1 MNQIVEIKSNKMKVK
16 EAIAILERDMH
27 TLETLMKDS
36 KGAQFIIR
44 QRAIRE
50 KEIILQVYKTVDPE
64 SEILVAEEDLLI
76 TLN

>member
-1 MNQIVEIKSNKMKVK
+1 MKVK
-16 EAIAILERDMH
+16 EAIAILERDKH

-50 KEIILQVYKTVDPE
+50 KEIILQVYKTIDPNAD
-64 SEILVAEEDLLI
+64 IPVAEENLLI
-76 TLN
+76 TLS

>member
-1 MNQIVEIKSNKMKVK
+1 MKVK

-44 QRAIRE
+44 QRALRE
-50 KEIILQVYKTVDPE
+50 KEIILNVYKTVDPE
-64 SEILVAEEDLLI
+64 SKILVAEENLLI
-76 TLN
+76 TLS

>member
-1 MNQIVEIKSNKMKVK
+1 MKVS

-44 QRAIRE
+44 QRALRE
-50 KEIILQVYKTVDPE
+50 KEIILNVYKTVDPE
-64 SEILVAEEDLLI
+64 SDILVAEENLLI

>member
-1 MNQIVEIKSNKMKVK
+1 MKVS

-44 QRAIRE
+44 QRALRE
-50 KEIILQVYKTVDPE
+50 KEIILNVYKTVDPE
-64 SEILVAEEDLLI
+64 SEILVAEENLLI
-76 TLN
+76 TLS

>member
-1 MNQIVEIKSNKMKVK
+1 MKVK

-27 TLETLMKDS
+27 TLETLMKES

-50 KEIILQVYKTVDPE
+50 KEIILEVYKTIDPNAD
-64 SEILVAEEDLLI
+64 ILVAEENLLI
-76 TLN
+76 TLS

>member
-1 MNQIVEIKSNKMKVK
+1 MKVE

-50 KEIILQVYKTVDPE
+50 KEIILQVYKTIDPNAD
-64 SEILVAEEDLLI
+64 ILVAEENLLI
-76 TLN
+76 TLS

>member
-1 MNQIVEIKSNKMKVK
+1 MVMKVS

-44 QRAIRE
+44 QRALRE
-50 KEIILQVYKTVDPE
+50 KEIILNVYKTVDPE
-64 SEILVAEEDLLI
+64 SDILVAEENLLI

>member
-1 MNQIVEIKSNKMKVK
+1 MKVK

-44 QRAIRE
+44 QRALRE
-50 KEIILQVYKTVDPE
+50 KEIILNVYKTIDPNAD
-64 SEILVAEEDLLI
+64 ILVAEENLLI
-76 TLN
+76 TLS

>member
-1 MNQIVEIKSNKMKVK
+1 MKVK

-44 QRAIRE
+44 QRALKE
-50 KEIILQVYKTVDPE
+50 KEIILQVYKTVDPNAD
-64 SEILVAEEDLLI
+64 ILVAEENLLI
-76 TLN
+76 TLS

>member
-1 MNQIVEIKSNKMKVK
+1 MKVK

-44 QRAIRE
+44 QRALKE
-50 KEIILQVYKTVDPE
+50 KEIILDVYKTVDPNAD
-64 SEILVAEEDLLI
+64 ILVAEENLLI
-76 TLN
+76 TLS

>member
-1 MNQIVEIKSNKMKVK
+1 MKVK

-50 KEIILQVYKTVDPE
+50 KEIILQVYKTIDPNAD
-64 SEILVAEEDLLI
+64 ILVAEENLLI
-76 TLN
+76 TLT

>member
-1 MNQIVEIKSNKMKVK
+1 MEIKSNKMKVK

-50 KEIILQVYKTVDPE
+50 KEIILQVYKTIDPNAD
-64 SEILVAEEDLLI
+64 ILVAEENLLI
-76 TLN
+76 TLS

>member
-1 MNQIVEIKSNKMKVK
+1 MKVK

-44 QRAIRE
+44 QRALSE
-50 KEIILQVYKTVDPE
+50 KEIILNVYKTVDPE
-64 SEILVAEEDLLI
+64 SEILVAEENLLI
-76 TLN
+76 TLS

>member
-1 MNQIVEIKSNKMKVK
+1 VEIKSNKMKVK

-50 KEIILQVYKTVDPE
+50 KEIILQVYKTIDPNAD
-64 SEILVAEEDLLI
+64 ILVAEENLLI
-76 TLN
+76 TLS

>member
-1 MNQIVEIKSNKMKVK
+1 MKVK

-50 KEIILQVYKTVDPE
+50 NEIILQVYKTIDPNAD
-64 SEILVAEEDLLI
+64 ILVAEENLLI
-76 TLN
+76 TLS

>member
-1 MNQIVEIKSNKMKVK
+1 MKVK

-50 KEIILQVYKTVDPE
+50 KEIILEVYKTIDPNAD
-64 SEILVAEEDLLI
+64 ILVAEENLLI
-76 TLN
+76 TLS

>member
-1 MNQIVEIKSNKMKVK
+1 MKVK

-27 TLETLMKDS
+27 ILETLMKDS

-50 KEIILQVYKTVDPE
+50 KEIILQVYKTIDPNAD
-64 SEILVAEEDLLI
+64 ILVAEENLLI
-76 TLN
+76 TLS

>member
-1 MNQIVEIKSNKMKVK
+1 VEIKSNPMKVK

-50 KEIILQVYKTVDPE
+50 KEIILQVYKTIDPNAD
-64 SEILVAEEDLLI
+64 ILVAEENLLI
-76 TLN
+76 TLS

>member
-1 MNQIVEIKSNKMKVK
+1 MKVK
-16 EAIAILERDMH
+16 EAIAILERDIH

-50 KEIILQVYKTVDPE
+50 KEIILQIYKTIDPNAD
-64 SEILVAEEDLLI
+64 ILVAEENLLI
-76 TLN
+76 TLS

>member
-1 MNQIVEIKSNKMKVK
+1 MKVK

-27 TLETLMKDS
+27 TLETLMKES

-50 KEIILQVYKTVDPE
+50 KEIILQVYKTIDPNAD
-64 SEILVAEEDLLI
+64 ILVAEENLLI
-76 TLN
+76 TLS

>member
-1 MNQIVEIKSNKMKVK
+1 MKVK

-50 KEIILQVYKTVDPE
+50 KEIILQVYKTIDPNAD
-64 SEILVAEEDLLI
+64 ILVAEENLLI

>member
-1 MNQIVEIKSNKMKVK
+1 VEIKSNPMKVK

-44 QRAIRE
+44 QRALRE
-50 KEIILQVYKTVDPE
+50 KEIILNVYKTVDPE
-64 SEILVAEEDLLI
+64 SEILVAEENLLI
-76 TLN
+76 TLS

>member
-1 MNQIVEIKSNKMKVK
+1 MKVS

-44 QRAIRE
+44 QRALRE
-50 KEIILQVYKTVDPE
+50 KEIILNVYKTVDPE
-64 SEILVAEEDLLI
+64 SEILVAEENLLI
-76 TLN
+76 TLT

>member
-1 MNQIVEIKSNKMKVK
+1 VEIKSNKMKVK

>member
-1 MNQIVEIKSNKMKVK
+1 MKVK

>member
-1 MNQIVEIKSNKMKVK
+1 MKVK
-16 EAIAILERDMH
+16 EAIAFLERDMH

-50 KEIILQVYKTVDPE
+50 KEIILQVYKTIDPNAD
-64 SEILVAEEDLLI
+64 ILVAEENLLI
-76 TLN
+76 TLS

>member
-1 MNQIVEIKSNKMKVK
+1 MEIKSNPMKVK

-50 KEIILQVYKTVDPE
+50 KEIILQVYKTIDPNAD
-64 SEILVAEEDLLI
+64 ILVAEENLLI
-76 TLN
+76 TLS

>member
-1 MNQIVEIKSNKMKVK
+1 MVMKVS

-44 QRAIRE
+44 QRALRE
-50 KEIILQVYKTVDPE
+50 KEIILNVYKTVDPE
-64 SEILVAEEDLLI
+64 SEILVAEENLLI
-76 TLN
+76 TLS

>member
-1 MNQIVEIKSNKMKVK
+1 MKVK
-16 EAIAILERDMH
+16 EAIAILESDMH

-50 KEIILQVYKTVDPE
+50 KEIILQVYKTIDPNAD
-64 SEILVAEEDLLI
+64 ILVAEENLLI
-76 TLN
+76 TLS